1 MSDLMKTVQALH
13 DARVAL
19 QAKQPL
25 SRETRVS
32 LLRSMPGFEFQKA
45 AGELESLK
53 HDLRPSGVV
62 AVLLPSIMGLRYFA
76 QSVAPALAAGNAVV
90 VKPSSKDAVT
100 AEQIKK
106 IVAESKWP
114 AGLLQV
120 VDGSGAEVGEL
131 LASHPSVR
139 AVYLMGRL
147 ETGQRVAELA
157 LPSMKK
163 LHLGLGYNNSALVL
177 KDLSDSEAALL
188 AKACF
193 QDDGRNPYNIT
204 KIFVQEAKIDA
215 FLEAWLPQARK
226 YQKPMTGLE
235 PTLATLQKSRSKILL
250 GASGQ
255 APTQTEGLAPIV
267 ALDLSHCS
275 DLQQDCLRL
284 PVVVVAGVKYPH
296 EMIRWTNTAYYGH
309 SAIVF
314 AEDEKA
320 ESIARK
326 LEVGTVFINTWISE
340 QNPETPLH
348 PGIKQSFYGDL
359 DLSVRGSFFSESQKI
374 IRK

>member
-1 MSDLMKTVQALH
+1 MSDLMKTVTALH

-25 SRETRVS
+25 SREERIA

-45 AGELESLK
+45 AAELESLA
-53 HDLRPSGVV
+53 HDVRPSGVV
-62 AVLLPSIMGLRYFA
+62 AVLLPGIMGVRYFA
-76 QSVAPALAAGNAVV
+76 QCVAPALAAGNAVV
-90 VKPSSKDAVT
+90 VKPSSKDPAT
-100 AEQIKK
+100 IEQIKK
-106 IVAESKWP
+106 LVAETKWP
-114 AGLLQV
+114 NGILQV
-120 VDGSGAEVGEL
+120 VEGTGAEVGEL

-177 KDLSDSEAALL
+177 KDLSDHEAALL

-193 QDDGRNPYNIT
+193 QDDGKNPYNIT
-204 KIFVQEAKIDA
+204 KIFVQETKIEA
-215 FLEAWLPQARK
+215 FLQTWLPHVQN
-226 YQKPMTGLE
+226 YQKPMVGLE
-235 PTLATLQKSRSKILL
+235 SIVATLKKSRSKILV
-250 GASGQ
+250 GENGVSG
-255 APTQTEGLAPIV
+255 PIV
-267 ALDLSHCS
+267 SLDLSHCS

-284 PVVVVAGVKYPH
+284 PVAVVAGVKYAH
-296 EMIRWTNTAYYGH
+296 EMVRWANTGYYGH

-314 AEDEKA
+314 ADSDKA
-320 ESIARK
+320 EAVARK

-340 QNPETPLH
+340 QNPETPLS
-348 PGIKQSFYGDL
+348 PGIKQSFYGDF
-359 DLSVRGSFFSESQKI
+359 DLSVAGSFLTERQKI
-374 IRK
+374 VKKTSEL